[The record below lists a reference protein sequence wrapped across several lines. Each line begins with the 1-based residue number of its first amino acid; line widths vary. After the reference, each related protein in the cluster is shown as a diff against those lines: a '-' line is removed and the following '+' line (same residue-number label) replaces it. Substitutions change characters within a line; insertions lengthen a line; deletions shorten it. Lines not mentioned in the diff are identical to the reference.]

1 MASDMAINPMRL
13 NHPPRLVL
21 DTNVVMDL
29 LHFNAPALQGLM
41 QAMTEDRVVCLANAR
56 TLAELERVTG
66 YPQFRLDEAGR
77 ADLLDRY
84 RTHLTIV
91 PAPMPEIH
99 MPPLPKCRDP
109 DDQMFLE
116 LAQQANADL
125 LISRDNLVLKLA
137 RARQRPC
144 PFAILAPDA
153 AMNLLFGDDNQ
164 ATRRRNTSLSSE
176 DAEGT

>member
-1 MASDMAINPMRL
+1 MSSTPATVATPA
-13 NHPPRLVL
+13 RLVL

-29 LHFNAPALQGLM
+29 FHFLAPPLARLATAIASNQ
-41 QAMTEDRVVCLANAR
+41 VICLANER

-66 YPQFRLDEAGR
+66 YPQFHLDAVGR
-77 ADLLDRY
+77 DNLLQRYRAHLTVVAVTPGDADL
-84 RTHLTIV
+84 
-91 PAPMPEIH
+91 
-99 MPPLPKCRDP
+99 PPLPKCRDP

-116 LAQQANADL
+116 LAQYAKADL

-153 AMNLLFGDDNQ
+153 AMTHLFGDTD
-164 ATRRRNTSLSSE
+164 SGHSP
-176 DAEGT
+176 AEHQLVL

>member
-1 MASDMAINPMRL
+1 MTLSDMISTPATRAT
-13 NHPPRLVL
+13 PPRLVL

-29 LHFNAPALQGLM
+29 FHFLAPPLARLG
-41 QAMTEDRVVCLANAR
+41 QAIAKDQVICLANAH

-66 YPQFRLDEAGR
+66 YPQFRLDAAGR
-77 ADLLDRY
+77 DKLLQRY
-84 RTHLTIV
+84 QDHLTVV
-91 PAPMPEIH
+91 PVRAGDDN

-109 DDQMFLE
+109 DDQIFLT
-116 LAQQANADL
+116 LAQYAKADL

-153 AMNLLFGDDNQ
+153 AMTHLFSASDSNPAPTEHQ
-164 ATRRRNTSLSSE
+164 LVL
-176 DAEGT
+176 